1 MVIFTL
7 KNGNSSIKIIA
18 FFGVFVKSQLG
29 NKSTFNSLV
38 ISQPKNIGKKST
50 FNLLVLCQPRYIE
63 MKIQPLIHWHYNSYW
78 LVKSQLCIIKYKN
91 CLVWSPPSPYCQYL
105 LYWITY
111 VLNLWENSLSI
122 EEMLFMDGSLKT
134 SWTIWMWCANSSFWE
149 QLLLQL
155 SILRKT
161 HHWDVP

>member
-1 MVIFTL
+1 M
-7 KNGNSSIKIIA
+7 
-18 FFGVFVKSQLG
+18 FVKSQLG

-63 MKIQPLIHWHYNSYW
+63 MKIQPLIHWPNNSYW

-91 CLVWSPPSPYCQYL
+91 CLVWSPTSSYCQYL

-111 VLNLWENSLSI
+111 VLNLWV
-122 EEMLFMDGSLKT
+122 DGSLKT
-134 SWTIWMWCANSSFWE
+134 SWTIWIRCANSSFWE
-149 QLLLQL
+149 QLLLQIGHFEKNAPL
-155 SILRKT
+155 RYSINPKEIFSQKI
-161 HHWDVP
+161 D